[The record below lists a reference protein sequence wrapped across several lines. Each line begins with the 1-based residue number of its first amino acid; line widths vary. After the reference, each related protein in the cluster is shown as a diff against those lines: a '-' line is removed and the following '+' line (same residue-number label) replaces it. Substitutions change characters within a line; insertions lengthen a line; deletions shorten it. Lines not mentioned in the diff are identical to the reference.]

1 MNSVASVRS
10 SKSRNRGSILN
21 IQVTTVYFWEV
32 FFTRI
37 DKQNKWKPLLKPTL
51 NLKNVVISV
60 YCEVRALRNLFHALC
75 LLQSRAC
82 CRAVLMCRDAV
93 IHFQVQAAA
102 VQSHFNTNCLRSHKC
117 ACARQLTSPVP
128 ACNATLVAVHTKYQL
143 LSQP

>member
-1 MNSVASVRS
+1 MNSVASVRAT
-10 SKSRNRGSILN
+10 KSRNRGSILN
-21 IQVTTVYFWEV
+21 IQVTTVYFWGI
-32 FFTRI
+32 FTRI
-37 DKQNKWKPLLKPTL
+37 DKQNKQNTSP
-51 NLKNVVISV
+51 KNYTKIKKCVVIFV
-60 YCEVRALRNLFHALC
+60 YCKVRAFRNLFRALC
-75 LLQSRAC
+75 LTQSRAC

-117 ACARQLTSPVP
+117 ACARQLTPPVP